1 MTQYNNRGNHFFV
14 EVIPSIDEQGYW
26 DGKYQLAIQ
35 ARRANID
42 DESFWSLQHLC
53 QMVCAGITMM
63 EDSEKV
69 RESVEKFL
77 NTPDN
82 QDIKQAM
89 PIDNVTDNV
98 IKVNFERALKRSE
111 DK

>member
-1 MTQYNNRGNHFFV
+1 MTHYNNRGNHFFI
-14 EVIPSIDEQGYW
+14 EVIPSIDEKGQW

-42 DESFWSLQHLC
+42 DDSFWGLQHLC

-69 RESVEKFL
+69 RNAVEEFL
-77 NTPDN
+77 NTPEVK
-82 QDIKQAM
+82 DIKESL

-98 IKVNFERALKRSE
+98 IKVNFDRTIERK
-111 DK
+111 